1 MEPIEVTE
9 KRKLLGQTIEQ
20 LADDLGVPTSVVG
33 EWEAGDRKVPPK
45 HARQIEW
52 FVAVSQRAAA
62 LAQSGLP
69 ECEWVNRFDKEAPAA
84 DLDEEIK
91 RLEAFEA
98 HHSQCPT
105 CRARTAYVEARFPPL
120 PRLQIGAW
128 NRVLASSYDAFD
140 DFRTWR
146 GGAGV
151 VLSVPLL
158 LLLGWALRAAPRSVP
173 FEIITYFVAL
183 ALAIIVG
190 IGTYK
195 RLRVLHGGAMGRWV
209 ARSIAGIL
217 AMVGFG
223 AVFTLANF
231 GSTFSDDGVAPGW
244 SAIVLIGVVLGV
256 LYATLWPL
264 ASAVSRK

>member
-1 MEPIEVTE
+1 MEPIEVSQ

-33 EWEAGDRKVPPK
+33 KWEAGDGRVPAK
-45 HARQIEW
+45 HARQIDW

-69 ECEWVNRFDKEAPAA
+69 ECEWVNRFDKAPPSA
-84 DLDEEIK
+84 DTDKEIE
-91 RLEAFEA
+91 RLESFEA
-98 HHSQCPT
+98 HQAQCPT

-120 PRLQIGAW
+120 PPFQIGAW
-128 NRVLASSYDAFD
+128 NRLLASSFDAYDGL
-140 DFRTWR
+140 RTWR

-151 VLSVPLL
+151 VLSIPLL

-173 FEIITYFVAL
+173 FEIVTYFVAL
-183 ALAIIVG
+183 ALAVIVG

-195 RLRVLHGGAMGRWV
+195 RLHALHGGATGRWV
-209 ARSIAGIL
+209 ARSIAGVL

-231 GSTFSDDGVAPGW
+231 GSTFSDDGVAPSW
-244 SAIVLIGVVLGV
+244 SEIVLLGVVVGV
-256 LYATLWPL
+256 AYATLWPL
-264 ASAVSRK
+264 ASAVHRK